1 VTTRAGAW
9 RRGWPS
15 GRLATAPHHPSA
27 CRSGSIQGG
36 HLIDAEAG
44 RFRPRRELFEG
55 HQPLADDRLSR
66 HEGPHVVG
74 LPTFIEHRHVP
85 ILEGIGAQ
93 VVEARRTRLHER
105 FLPGLHPFRA
115 LLCETNLPR
124 ANSQREQVAVV
135 APIDESLAWA
145 RRLAL
150 QERQQIDA
158 VEVDLEG
165 HAADR
170 VALPD
175 LLDQIGLP
183 GRGREGR
190 DEVLQRA
197 DVVDDPTRLDNARP
211 PHHAR
216 HAPAAFPVGV
226 RNGLAPPS
234 GRVSAPVRVTAIEH
248 RGRSAVTLVK
258 RIGSATTALARVG
271 VGGRECSPCSS

>member
-1 VTTRAGAW
+1 
-9 RRGWPS
+9 
-15 GRLATAPHHPSA
+15 
-27 CRSGSIQGG
+27 
-36 HLIDAEAG
+36 
-44 RFRPRRELFEG
+44 
-55 HQPLADDRLSR
+55 
-66 HEGPHVVG
+66 
-74 LPTFIEHRHVP
+74 
-85 ILEGIGAQ
+85 
-93 VVEARRTRLHER
+93 LHER

-226 RNGLAPPS
+226 LLAAERARP
-234 GRVSAPVRVTAIEH
+234 AVRPA
-248 RGRSAVTLVK
+248 RLLGAVV
-258 RIGSATTALARVG
+258 
-271 VGGRECSPCSS
+271 GREDDHRVVGQAQFVQLVE